1 MKYVLI
7 TDQHFGLKNESEKF
21 HENFQ
26 LFYDKVFFPY
36 LEKSGIKN
44 IIHLGDVFH
53 ARKKIDTQTLAL
65 AKRYFFDRLE
75 AMDIKVDILLGNH
88 DVYYKESNVPN
99 APALVLKNYKNVTVY
114 DSYYELGN
122 ILLLPWINKNNA
134 EDVYDILKSTKCN
147 VVMAHLELKGF
158 KLNKKTTTDFGMSPK
173 IFSRFDMVLSGHFH
187 TKHSI
192 DHIHYLGAPTEH
204 TWIDVNDK
212 KGFHEFDSK
221 TLDLKFIENPYTM
234 FTIMKY
240 EENVDIDLT
249 LVENR
254 YVKLYADGIEDRTH
268 LNSLVDKIE
277 KVCYDLT
284 LIEDSNVDLSTVDSE
299 NIEVEDTSEIIK
311 NYVLQLENIPH
322 QAIYDLMNK
331 AYLEA
336 NSI

>member
-1 MKYVLI
+1 
-7 TDQHFGLKNESEKF
+7 
-21 HENFQ
+21 
-26 LFYDKVFFPY
+26 
-36 LEKSGIKN
+36 
-44 IIHLGDVFH
+44 
-53 ARKKIDTQTLAL
+53 
-65 AKRYFFDRLE
+65 
-75 AMDIKVDILLGNH
+75 
-88 DVYYKESNVPN
+88 
-99 APALVLKNYKNVTVY
+99 
-114 DSYYELGN
+114 
-122 ILLLPWINKNNA
+122 
-134 EDVYDILKSTKCN
+134 
-147 VVMAHLELKGF
+147 
-158 KLNKKTTTDFGMSPK
+158 MSPK